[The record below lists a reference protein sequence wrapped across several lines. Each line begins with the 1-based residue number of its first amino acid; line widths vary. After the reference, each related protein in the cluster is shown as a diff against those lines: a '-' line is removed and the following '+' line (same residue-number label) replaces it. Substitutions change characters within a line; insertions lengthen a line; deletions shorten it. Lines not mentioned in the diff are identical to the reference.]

1 MPVGKKIMFSVL
13 LLGAGAF
20 GCWLEVMMG
29 MEENIS
35 YLIALIALLMLSI
48 WTMSPVQKKS
58 EDDK

>member
-1 MPVGKKIMFSVL
+1 MPVGKKIMFSAL

-20 GCWLEVMMG
+20 GYWLEVMRG
-29 MEENIS
+29 MEENVY
-35 YLIALIALLMLSI
+35 YLIALIVLLMLSI